1 MQRTLFLLLLLFT
14 THVTFSQSLKDLQ
27 DQKRIADKEINRINE
42 QLNTTKLEKNS
53 TLKQASLIKSKIAKR
68 KKVIENIDKQ
78 VVIVTKTIQV
88 KTDTV
93 YSLRRA
99 IDTLKIDYAHT
110 LNQGYKMRNSNSTIA
125 LIFASSDLHQA
136 IRRMKYLRS
145 YSDYRMQQA
154 KSIEDKQIQLKVE
167 IIDLNSKKRNLEVL
181 LADKNKEVKK
191 LDQDEKAFEAMA
203 MQLKSKEKDLMREIQ
218 NRKTLS
224 DRLSREISRIIA
236 EEARKAVEA
245 ARRAA
250 ASEAARK
257 AAIAAAK
264 KIKKGRGEVETP
276 ATAVTSVSTPTRVE
290 PKDLP
295 FTPEDRII
303 AGKFEANRGRLPWPV
318 RQGSIVEGFGMH
330 DHPFLKGVRT
340 ENKGVDISSNTGTDV
355 YAVYDGEVGKIF
367 TLPGANISVL
377 VRHGYYITVY
387 SNLSRVNVREGQT
400 IKAKQVL
407 GILASSDTGGEKPT
421 LKFQVWKETTPQN
434 PLLWLA
440 R

>member
-1 MQRTLFLLLLLFT
+1 MQRTLVLILLLFT
-14 THVTFSQSLKDLQ
+14 AQFTFSQSLKDLQ

-42 QLNTTKLEKNS
+42 QLNSTKLEKNS
-53 TLKQASLIKSKIAKR
+53 TLKQAALIKSKISKR

-78 VVIVTKTIQV
+78 VVIVTKTIHV
-88 KTDTV
+88 KTDMV
-93 YSLRRA
+93 FSLRKA
-99 IDTLKIDYAHT
+99 IDTLKVDYAHT
-110 LNQGYKMRNSNSTIA
+110 LKQGYKMRNSNSPIA

-136 IRRMKYLRS
+136 IRRMKYLRA

-154 KSIEDKQIQLKVE
+154 ISIEGKQTQLNVE
-167 IIDLNSKKRNLEVL
+167 IVDLNNKRKNLEIL
-181 LADKNKEVKK
+181 LADKNREVKK
-191 LDQDEKAFEAMA
+191 LDQDEKTLEAMA
-203 MQLKSKEKDLMREIQ
+203 IQLKSKERDLVKEIQ

-236 EEARKAVEA
+236 DEARKAVEA
-245 ARRAA
+245 ARKLAA
-250 ASEAARK
+250 AKAARK

-264 KIKKGRGEVETP
+264 KIKKGRGEVET
-276 ATAVTSVSTPTRVE
+276 TSTIVTSNTTPKSE

-295 FTPEDRII
+295 FTPEDRTI
-303 AGKFEANRGRLPWPV
+303 AGKFESNKGRLPWPV
-318 RQGSIVEGFGMH
+318 RQGSIIEGFGMH

-340 ENKGVDISSNTGTDV
+340 ENKGVDISSSTGSVV

-387 SNLSRVNVREGQT
+387 SNLSRVNVKEGQL

-407 GILASSDTGGEKPT
+407 GVLASSDTGGDKT
-421 LKFQVWKETTPQN
+421 ILKFQVWKETTPQN